1 MMRSGGSDGRL
12 QVIGSAMRHARK
24 GLRSRIALAVMA
36 PHEAFIAGWPPLVA
50 EVEAVFRHEET
61 LMEAS
66 GHGNLQA
73 HLADNALALCA
84 LHRITPRVEAGDTAL
99 GREALAALDAI
110 LSLHRFTADLAL
122 VGGAARLRRP
132 AGSAARFARHDRIT
146 AVQIVV
152 RSEGG
157 GGKTG
162 GGQR

>member
-1 MMRSGGSDGRL
+1 MMRSNGNDGRL
-12 QVIGSAMRHARK
+12 HVFGSAMRHARK
-24 GLRSRIALAVMA
+24 QLCSRIAQLVVA
-36 PHEAFIAGWPPLVA
+36 PHEAFIAGWPLLVA

-84 LHRITPRVEAGDTAL
+84 LHRVTPRIEDGDTAL

-110 LSLHRFTADLAL
+110 LSLHRFTADLAV
-122 VGGAARLRRP
+122 VGSGVRQRRP
-132 AGSAARFARHDRIT
+132 SGAAARFTRHDRV

-152 RSEGG
+152 RTAS
-157 GGKTG
+157 GKL
-162 GGQR
+162 R